1 MINYFKKVFFLTQNL
16 RKNLIF
22 IFILISI
29 MSLFDLFGIYLFIP
43 LISKLLN
50 NDKLFNNFYLED
62 ILKNIDQNTLI
73 LVIFLIFFFKSL
85 FHILFIV
92 IKSNLIKNLTNFLSK
107 NLLRRYLIKKYE
119 FFFNISSSI
128 LIRNINSEIPAF
140 ANRTILV
147 LLNMIND
154 LLLLLFLISFLIFFS
169 FETTLVFLIFF
180 IIGVS
185 IFLYLSKEFSYKWGL
200 VRLKSEKEKLK
211 SIDQI
216 FHGIREIKIFN
227 LQKLFFNK
235 FKVSNNSN
243 LIVQAKDN
251 ILQQVPRVILEIF
264 FITLLLLFL
273 TYLLQVKTK
282 SEVILIIGV
291 YTIAFSRILPAFSRV
306 VMSVNSLRFT
316 ISTTDLLYQEFTKKD
331 VNFDLNFKNNETAFK
346 DYIELNKISFSYNN
360 SKKKVL
366 KDINLLLKKNNIYG
380 ISGQSGSGKSTILDI
395 IMGLLLPTH
404 GKIIIDEKKDLKNY
418 FLSNAAY
425 VSQNTFLLDGTILE
439 NIVLENTSAIE
450 YDKAKIFSI
459 LKKVNLD
466 KFVDN
471 LEQGINTVI
480 GENGISLSG
489 GERQRLSLARALFQS
504 PKILLLDEFTS
515 ALDSQNE
522 LAILE
527 NIKNLKEDMTIV
539 IVSHNKKVLN
549 ICDKKYQ
556 LRDGSINEIN

>member
-1 MINYFKKVFFLTQNL
+1 MINFFKKVFFLTQNL

-22 IFILISI
+22 IFILIFI

-62 ILKNIDQNTLI
+62 ILKNVDQNTLI

-85 FHILFIV
+85 FYILFIV

>member
-1 MINYFKKVFFLTQNL
+1 MINYFKKVFFLTQNV
-16 RKNLIF
+16 RKNLFF
-22 IFILISI
+22 IYILIFT

-50 NDKLFNNFYLED
+50 NDKFSNNFYLED
-62 ILKNIDQNTLI
+62 ILQNVEQNTLI
-73 LVIFLIFFFKSL
+73 LVIFLIFFFKSI

-107 NLLRRYLIKKYE
+107 NLLRRYLLKKYE
-119 FFFNISSSI
+119 FFFNVSSSM

-147 LLNMIND
+147 ILNMIND

-169 FETTLVFLIFF
+169 FETTLAFLSFF
-180 IIGVS
+180 IISVS
-185 IFLYLSKEFSYKWGL
+185 IFLYLTKEFSYKWGL
-200 VRLKSEKEKLK
+200 LRLNSEKEKLK

-227 LQKLFFNK
+227 LQKFFFNK
-235 FKVSNNSN
+235 FKDSNNSN
-243 LIVQAKDN
+243 LIVQAKDS
-251 ILQQVPRVILEIF
+251 ILQQVPRVVLEIF

-273 TYLLQVKTK
+273 IYLLQVKTK

-291 YTIAFSRILPAFSRV
+291 YAIAFSRILPAFSRV
-306 VMSVNSLRFT
+306 VMSVNSLKFT
-316 ISTTDLLYQEFTKKD
+316 ISTTDLLYKEFTKKD
-331 VNFDLNFKNNETAFK
+331 GSYDLNFKKNETVFK
-346 DYIELNKISFSYNN
+346 DHIELNQISFSYNN
-360 SKKKVL
+360 SKKIIIKE
-366 KDINLLLKKNNIYG
+366 INLLLKKNNIYG

-395 IMGLLLPTH
+395 IMGLLVPTQ

-439 NIVLENTSAIE
+439 NIVLDNIDHIK
-450 YDKAKIFSI
+450 YDQEKIFSI

-471 LEQGINTVI
+471 LEKGINTII

-489 GERQRLSLARALFQS
+489 GEKQRLSLARALFQS

-522 LAILE
+522 MAILQ

-556 LRDGSINEIN
+556 LTDGAINEIY

>member
-1 MINYFKKVFFLTQNL
+1 MINYFHKVFFLTKNV
-16 RKNLIF
+16 RKNIIF
-22 IFILISI
+22 IFILILILSF
-29 MSLFDLFGIYLFIP
+29 LDLFGVYLFIP

-50 NDKLFNNFYLED
+50 DDKLFNNFYLED
-62 ILKNIDQNTLI
+62 ILKNVDLNTI
-73 LVIFLIFFFKSL
+73 IFFIFIIFFIKSI
-85 FHILFIV
+85 FHILFIA
-92 IKSNLIKNLTNFLSK
+92 IKSNLIKELTSFLSK
-107 NLLRRYLIKKYE
+107 NLLKRYLLKKYD
-119 FFFNISSSI
+119 FFFNVSSSI
-128 LIRNINSEIPAF
+128 LIRNINSEVPAF

-147 LLNMIND
+147 ILNMIND
-154 LLLLLFLISFLIFFS
+154 LLLLLFLISFLVLFS
-169 FETTLVFLIFF
+169 FDTTLVFLSFF
-180 IIGVS
+180 IIAVS
-185 IFLYLSKEFSYKWGL
+185 IFLYLTKEFSYKWGL

-235 FKVSNNSN
+235 FKDSNNVN
-243 LIVQAKDN
+243 LSVQAKDS
-251 ILQQVPRVILEIF
+251 ILQQVPRIILEIF
-264 FITLLLLFL
+264 FISLLLLFL
-273 TYLLQVKTK
+273 IFLLQEKTK
-282 SEVILIIGV
+282 SEVMLIIGV
-291 YTIAFSRILPAFSRV
+291 YTVSFSRILPAFSRI
-306 VMSVNSLRFT
+306 VMSVNSLKFSM
-316 ISTTDLLYQEFTKKD
+316 STTDLLYKEFTQKD
-331 VNFDLNFKNNETAFK
+331 GSFDLNFKKNETVFK
-346 DYIELNKISFSYNN
+346 DHIELDQISFSYNN
-360 SKKKVL
+360 SKKIIIKE
-366 KDINLLLKKNNIYG
+366 INLLLKKNNIYG
-380 ISGQSGSGKSTILDI
+380 ISGESGSGKSTILDI
-395 IMGLLLPTH
+395 IMGLLVPTQ

-439 NIVLENTSAIE
+439 NIVLENIDHIK
-450 YDKAKIFSI
+450 YDQEKIFSI

-471 LEQGINTVI
+471 LEKGINTII

-489 GERQRLSLARALFQS
+489 GEKQRLSLARALFQS

-522 LAILE
+522 MAILQ

-556 LRDGSINEIN
+556 LTDGAINEIY

>member
-1 MINYFKKVFFLTQNL
+1 MINFFKKVFFLTQNL

-22 IFILISI
+22 IFILIFI

-62 ILKNIDQNTLI
+62 ILKNVDQNTLI

>member
-1 MINYFKKVFFLTQNL
+1 
-16 RKNLIF
+16 
-22 IFILISI
+22 

-50 NDKLFNNFYLED
+50 NDKFFNNFYLED
-62 ILKNIDQNTLI
+62 ILQNVEQNTLI
-73 LVIFLIFFFKSL
+73 LVIFLIFFFKSI

-107 NLLRRYLIKKYE
+107 NLLRRYLLKKYE
-119 FFFNISSSI
+119 FFFNVSSSM

-147 LLNMIND
+147 ILNMIND

-169 FETTLVFLIFF
+169 FETTLAFLSFF
-180 IIGVS
+180 IISVS
-185 IFLYLSKEFSYKWGL
+185 IFLYLTKEFSYKWGL
-200 VRLKSEKEKLK
+200 LRLNSEKEKLK

-227 LQKLFFNK
+227 LQKFFFNK
-235 FKVSNNSN
+235 FKDSNNSN
-243 LIVQAKDN
+243 LIVQAKDS
-251 ILQQVPRVILEIF
+251 ILQQVPRVVLEIF

-273 TYLLQVKTK
+273 IYLLQVKTK

-291 YTIAFSRILPAFSRV
+291 YAIAFSRILPAFSRV
-306 VMSVNSLRFT
+306 VMSVNSLKFT
-316 ISTTDLLYQEFTKKD
+316 ISTTDLLYKEFTKKD
-331 VNFDLNFKNNETAFK
+331 GSYDLNFKKNETVFK
-346 DYIELNKISFSYNN
+346 DHIELNQISFSYNN
-360 SKKKVL
+360 SKKIIIKE
-366 KDINLLLKKNNIYG
+366 INLLLKKNNIYG

-395 IMGLLLPTH
+395 IMGLLVPTQ

-439 NIVLENTSAIE
+439 NIVLDNIDHIK
-450 YDKAKIFSI
+450 YDQEKIFSI

-471 LEQGINTVI
+471 LEKGINTII

-489 GERQRLSLARALFQS
+489 GEKQRLSLARALFQS

-522 LAILE
+522 MAILQ

-556 LRDGSINEIN
+556 LTDGAINEIY